1 MANSRVSPASFLKHA
16 ADVSSFYGFRPVRE
30 VEKTLRGS
38 NSALSNIERT
48 RGTFS
53 FQSSS
58 VLCSAYASLRPQ
70 EPVLAFYATPS
81 PTHVPY
87 LPNTNPRDVGEF
99 GLQVIGSSESVG
111 EIVLLKTLAMI
122 MQEWGLPVSRIRV
135 NALGDK
141 DSQQRF
147 QREMA
152 LFVRKHADRFDEAK
166 RATLLQNPMLIFQG
180 TVDEPHRQIAMEGP
194 RPMHFLSE
202 KSRVHFRSILEHL
215 ENLGLPY
222 ELDDALVGDDRGQH
236 VTFAIDVDGAD
247 ATVITSM
254 GGRYDEYLKR
264 ESRHK
269 NSVGVSASIF
279 FRRKGATPSSFTYTT
294 TPRKPKVYFAQLGTR
309 AKLQG
314 LGILDMLRSANVPV
328 MQSFDA
334 TRFSSQLAT
343 AQAQGVSHLLIIG
356 QREALDGTVIVR
368 SMKNSSQVTVRV
380 SEIPRFLKTL
390 RT

>member
-1 MANSRVSPASFLKHA
+1 M
-16 ADVSSFYGFRPVRE
+16 RE
-30 VEKTLRGS
+30 VEKTLRSS
-38 NSALSNIERT
+38 NSAVSNVERT
-48 RGTFS
+48 RGAFS

-58 VLCSAYASLRPQ
+58 VLCSSYATLRPQ
-70 EPVLAFYATPS
+70 EPVLAFYATPA
-81 PTHVPY
+81 PTHLPY
-87 LPNTNPRDVGEF
+87 LPGTNPRDIGEF
-99 GLQVIGSSESVG
+99 GLHVVGSAESVG

-135 NALGDK
+135 NALGDR

-152 LFVRKHADRFDEAK
+152 LFVRKHADRFDPLK
-166 RATLLQNPMLIFQG
+166 RDSILQNPMLVFQG
-180 TVDEPHRQIAMEGP
+180 TPEDAHRQIATEGP

-236 VTFAIDVDGAD
+236 ITFAMDMDDAD
-247 ATVITSM
+247 ATIVSSM

-269 NSVGVSASIF
+269 NSVGASASIF
-279 FRRKGATPSSFTYTT
+279 FRKKGATASSFTCAVAT
-294 TPRKPKVYFAQLGTR
+294 RKPKVYFAQLGTR

-314 LGILDMLRSANVPV
+314 LSVLDMLRSANVPV

-356 QREALDGTVIVR
+356 QREALDGTIIVR
-368 SMKNSSQVTVRV
+368 SMKNSSQVTVHL

-390 RT
+390 RV

>member
-1 MANSRVSPASFLKHA
+1 MATARVSPASFLKHA
-16 ADVSSFYGFRPVRE
+16 ADVSSFYGFRPMRE
-30 VEKTLRGS
+30 VEKALREQG
-38 NSALSNIERT
+38 NSSTQFEKV
-48 RGTFS
+48 RGAFT

-58 VLCSAYASLRPQ
+58 QLCSAYASLRPQ

-81 PTHVPY
+81 PTHLPY
-87 LPNTNPRDVGEF
+87 LADTNPRDVGEF
-99 GLQVIGSSESVG
+99 GLHVIGSSESVG

-122 MQEWGLPVSRIRV
+122 MEEWGLPVSRIRV

-147 QREMA
+147 QREIA
-152 LFVRKHADRFDEAK
+152 LFVRKHADRLDQTK
-166 RATLLQNPMLIFQG
+166 RGDILQNPLLLYRDGI
-180 TVDEPHRQIAMEGP
+180 EAHRQIALEGP

-236 VTFAIDVDGAD
+236 VTFAVDMDGAD
-247 ATVITSM
+247 ATVVSSL

-264 ESRHK
+264 EHRFK
-269 NSVGVSASIF
+269 NSVGVSASVF
-279 FRRKGATPSSFTYTT
+279 FRKKGATQSSFTCQVTT
-294 TPRKPKVYFAQLGTR
+294 RKPKVYFAQLGTR

-314 LGILDMLRSANVPV
+314 LSVLDMLRTANVPV
-328 MQSFDA
+328 LQSFDA
-334 TRFSSQLAT
+334 SRLSSQLAE
-343 AQAQGVSHLLIIG
+343 AHAQGVSHLFIIG

-368 SMKNSSQVTVRV
+368 SMKNSAQVTVQLK
-380 SEIPRFLKTL
+380 EIPRFLKTL
-390 RT
+390 RV

>member
-1 MANSRVSPASFLKHA
+1 M
-16 ADVSSFYGFRPVRE
+16 RE
-30 VEKTLRGS
+30 VEKTLRSSGGPL
-38 NSALSNIERT
+38 NGTDRA
-48 RGTFS
+48 RGNFS

-58 VLCSAYASLRPQ
+58 VLCSTFASLRPQ
-70 EPVLAFYATPS
+70 EPVLAFYATPAPS
-81 PTHVPY
+81 HPPVFADIQ
-87 LPNTNPRDVGEF
+87 PRDIGEF
-99 GLQVIGSSESVG
+99 GLHVVGSSESVG

-122 MQEWGLPVSRIRV
+122 INEWGAPVSRIRV

-147 QREMA
+147 QREMSV
-152 LFVRKHADRFDEAK
+152 FVRKHADRFDEA
-166 RATLLQNPMLIFQG
+166 RRDDILQNPLLIFQG
-180 TVDEPHRQIAMEGP
+180 SVDDPHRQIAMEGP

-236 VTFAIDVDGAD
+236 ITFALDMDQED
-247 ATVITSM
+247 ATIISSM
-254 GGRYDEYLKR
+254 GGRYDEYFRR

-269 NSVGVSASIF
+269 NSVGVSASVF
-279 FRRKGATPSSFTYTT
+279 FRKKGATASSFTCAVTA
-294 TPRKPKVYFAQLGTR
+294 RKPKVYFAQLGTR

-314 LGILDMLRSANVPV
+314 LGVLDMLRSANVPV
-328 MQSFDA
+328 LQSFDA
-334 TRFSSQLAT
+334 SRLSTQLAQ

-368 SMKNSSQVTVRV
+368 SMKNSAQVTVQMK
-380 SEIPRFLKTL
+380 EIPRFLKTL
-390 RT
+390 RV

>member
-1 MANSRVSPASFLKHA
+1 MATERVRPASFLKHA
-16 ADVSSFYGFRPVRE
+16 ADVASFYGFQPMRE
-30 VEKTLRGS
+30 IDKTLRTAGVQGV
-38 NSALSNIERT
+38 IERQG
-48 RGTFS
+48 RGIFS

-58 VLCSAYASLRPQ
+58 SLCGTYANWRPQ

-81 PTHVPY
+81 PSHPPY
-87 LPNTNPRDVGEF
+87 FPDMSPRDIGEF
-99 GLQVIGSSESVG
+99 GLHVVGSGESVG
-111 EIVLLKTLAMI
+111 EIVLLKTLTMI
-122 MQEWGLPVSRIRV
+122 LNEWGVPVSKIRV

-147 QREMA
+147 LREIS
-152 LFVRKHADRFDEAK
+152 LFVRKHAARLEEEK
-166 RATLLQNPMLIFQG
+166 RAAILENPLLLYRDGSDIHK
-180 TVDEPHRQIAMEGP
+180 EIALEGP

-222 ELDDALVGDDRGQH
+222 ELDDSLVGDERGQH
-236 VTFAIDVDGAD
+236 VTFAIDHDGSD
-247 ATVITSM
+247 ATVLTSV

-264 ESRHK
+264 EARHK

-279 FRRKGATPSSFTYTT
+279 FRRKGTTQSSFSCQVTV
-294 TPRKPKVYFAQLGTR
+294 RKPKVYFAQLGTR

-314 LGILDMLRSANVPV
+314 LSVLDMLRTANVPV

-334 TRFSSQLAT
+334 SRFSSQLAT
-343 AQAQGVSHLLIIG
+343 AHAQGVSHLLIIG
-356 QREALDGTVIVR
+356 QREALDGTIIVR
-368 SMKNSSQVTVRV
+368 SMKNSSQITVQL

-390 RT
+390 RV